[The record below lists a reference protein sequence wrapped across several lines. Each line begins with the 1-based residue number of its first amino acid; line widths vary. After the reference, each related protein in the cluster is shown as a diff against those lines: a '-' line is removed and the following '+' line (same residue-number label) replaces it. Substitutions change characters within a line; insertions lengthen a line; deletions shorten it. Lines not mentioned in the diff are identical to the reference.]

1 MSRDHVSSS
10 GAFASPRSVTR
21 RDALRLLIG
30 AGACAAL
37 LPSAANAAPSTQERL
52 DAAQMDYDQAVA
64 ELEALGEEVAAAAGQ
79 LSQTQDAVNDLS
91 QQVNQKQDEIDEKQ
105 SQIDD
110 KEVEIEEKQ
119 DDIDA
124 KQAEIERRQEQLG
137 ERMSSSYKAG
147 PTSTLDLLLSS
158 ATFEELTSNIYYLDK
173 VTEADREMIDTVK
186 TLKAELEEDKA
197 QLEKD
202 KAQLEED
209 KAALETEKAALEE
222 QKAELEELEAQQA
235 AELEAVRAKQ
245 AESEELVANLS
256 DEVKELMAQRDAELI
271 AAQQAAEEA
280 RRQQELA
287 QQQQQQGGGSSGGS
301 SGGGGSTVITG
312 SGPASA
318 VVNATYSTPSPGSG
332 LCAAWVSNVFRNAG
346 IGSFY
351 GNADDMYY
359 AWCGYSTS
367 QIQPGMIIAVNTA
380 PYSAAAVIYGH
391 VGIYVGNGTVRH
403 NRSGVVRSDSLSSWI
418 SMYSVTATVRCGWLG
433 GIALS

>member
-1 MSRDHVSSS
+1 MPRDHASLS
-10 GAFASPRSVTR
+10 GAGISPRTVTR

-30 AGACAAL
+30 AGACSAL
-37 LPSAANAAPSTQERL
+37 FPALASAAPSTQERL
-52 DAAQMDYDQAVA
+52 DAAQMSYEQAQA
-64 ELEALGEEVAAAAGQ
+64 ELEALGEEVAEAAGQ
-79 LSQTQDAVNDLS
+79 LSQTQAQVGDLT
-91 QQVNQKQDEIDEKQ
+91 QQVNQKQSEIEDKQDQIEDKQDQIDQKQ
-105 SQIDD
+105 S
-110 KEVEIEEKQ
+110 EIEDKQ
-119 DDIDA
+119 D
-124 KQAEIERRQEQLG
+124 QIEQRQEQLG

-173 VTEADREMIDTVK
+173 VSEADREMIDTVK
-186 TLKAELEEDKA
+186 TLKAELEQDKA
-197 QLEKD
+197 ELEQD
-202 KAQLEED
+202 KAELEQQKSE
-209 KAALETEKAALEE
+209 LETEKAALEE

-245 AESEELVANLS
+245 AESEQLVANLS
-256 DEVKELMAQRDAELI
+256 DEVKELMAQRDAELL

-287 QQQQQQGGGSSGGS
+287 QQQGGSSGGGSS

-312 SGPASA
+312 SGPAAA

-359 AWCGYSTS
+359 SWCGYSTS